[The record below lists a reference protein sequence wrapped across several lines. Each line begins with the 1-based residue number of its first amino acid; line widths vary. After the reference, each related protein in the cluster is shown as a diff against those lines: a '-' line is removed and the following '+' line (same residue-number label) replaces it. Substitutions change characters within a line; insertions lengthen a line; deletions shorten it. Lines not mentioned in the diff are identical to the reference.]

1 MHNTATNSEGRER
14 ERAVPNGPKVRE
26 RESIAKKLF
35 SGRAANAGRGS
46 DSVQ

>member
-1 MHNTATNSEGRER
+1 MHNTATNSGER
-14 ERAVPNGPKVRE
+14 ERAVSNGPKVRE